1 MIELKDVSFTYE
13 SGETQNNMPCHQRG
27 IDFHAAQYL
36 PYRGIGLN
44 DLLRQPHRKHR
55 NTDFRID
62 DDRFPLVAGQGFCQ
76 NAGKHTFSA
85 PWAAPDGN
93 DFSHRKLL
101 SQGRN
106 ALDCAVI

>member
-1 MIELKDVSFTYE
+1 MKYE
-13 SGETQNNMPCHQRG
+13 MSLRG
-27 IDFHAAQYL
+27 SIFDSAVKLFDDKL
-36 PYRGIGLN
+36 RGVLN

-85 PWAAPDGN
+85 PWAAPDSN
-93 DFSHRKLL
+93 NFSHSRRLL
-101 SQGRN
+101 SKEVGYP
-106 ALDCAVI
+106 LTFSLLVV

>member
-1 MIELKDVSFTYE
+1 MKKS
-13 SGETQNNMPCHQRG
+13 RG
-27 IDFHAAQYL
+27 IPPLGKGASY
-36 PYRGIGLN
+36 G
-44 DLLRQPHRKHR
+44 

-76 NAGKHTFSA
+76 DAGKHTFSA

>member
-1 MIELKDVSFTYE
+1 MA
-13 SGETQNNMPCHQRG
+13 CHQRG
-27 IDFHAAQYL
+27 VDLHAAQYL
-36 PYRGIGLN
+36 SYGGVGLN
-44 DLLRQPHRKHR
+44 DLLRQPDREHGD
-55 NTDFRID
+55 TDFRID

-76 NAGKHTFSA
+76 DAGKHTFSA